1 MAPKEL
7 RGWKAS
13 ERQRARR
20 ELVDQA
26 IAANVEPEF
35 PRGSANYVLKL
46 PGGKRALLARA
57 DGSFTKEGEH
67 WSAKTGKPLQV
78 GIDFTQKPVTT
89 GSSQYITVKGKRQR
103 IRTWDPTRNAWDYT
117 KAGALWSANSQ
128 HEMLVEIPV
137 TINGRNAGTGKMWE
151 RVGWMPYEMSDLRA
165 EKSW

>member
-35 PRGSANYVLKL
+35 PRGSANYVLRL

-57 DGSFTKEGEH
+57 DGSFTPEGEH
-67 WSAKTGKPLQV
+67 YSSVTGRALQV
-78 GIDFTQKPVTT
+78 GIKRKTRLPTHA
-89 GSSQYITVKGKRQR
+89 TVL
-103 IRTWDPTRNAWDYT
+103 A
-117 KAGALWSANSQ
+117 
-128 HEMLVEIPV
+128 
-137 TINGRNAGTGKMWE
+137 
-151 RVGWMPYEMSDLRA
+151 
-165 EKSW
+165 